1 MVASEAGKASPEN
14 GREREEEE
22 EEIRG
27 GWTEPAPLDG

>member
-14 GREREEEE
+14 GERGKE